1 MRGFSPRLLISKQ
14 IHPLYQAELEEVKN
28 HVRFN
33 EAISAHSD
41 TQRIAFGIENDPYFA
56 KYIGDVGN
64 VLIENAVL
72 YFHLLKMHEN
82 SGAGATLGK
91 VQLVAFAHGFAS
103 PRRVT
108 MYVKRMVQTGRLSYS
123 ADAEDKRV
131 RRIVPSESLIAT
143 SVHQMVVLMRSV
155 DTLWPGHGFAD
166 RTAGDSEFFG
176 RLILQCGAKYLSGAD
191 PVRPFSDVRHFTSK
205 DAGTFLLN
213 SLIFGCMSGHSRLSS
228 GNEFALSYSEIA
240 QSLGVSRTHVRNV
253 IEAAEARG
261 LISHLGEGG
270 KSMRLTQQMI
280 SSYEKFFACLLILAR
295 SSAEEV
301 LDVRSAR

>member
-1 MRGFSPRLLISKQ
+1 MRGFSPRLIISKQ
-14 IHPLYQAELEEVKN
+14 IHPLYQAELAEVRGHARFVEAVN
-28 HVRFN
+28 LHVD
-33 EAISAHSD
+33 A
-41 TQRIAFGIENDPYFA
+41 QRVPFGLEGDPYFA

-72 YFHLLKMHEN
+72 YFHLLKKHEN

-123 ADAEDKRV
+123 ADVEDKRV
-131 RRIVPSESLIAT
+131 RRIVPCEPLIAT
-143 SVHQMVVLMRSV
+143 SVHQMSVLLRAV
-155 DTLWPGHGFAD
+155 DVLWPGRGYAD
-166 RTAGDSEFFG
+166 RCAGDGDFFG
-176 RLILQCGAKYLSGAD
+176 RLILRCGEKYLNGAD

-213 SLIFGCMSGHSRLSS
+213 ALVYGCLGRDNRLSS
-228 GNEFALSYSEIA
+228 ENEFSVGYSEIA

-270 KSMRLTQQMI
+270 KSMRLTPKMI
-280 SSYEKFFACLLILAR
+280 EAYEKYFACLLILAR
-295 SSAEEV
+295 SAAEQAIEEGAT
-301 LDVRSAR
+301 R